1 MAKEGNG
8 KRYILKVESRAGRRD
23 GPGYHSVGTKLG
35 WVKTY
40 PGVLG
45 ADNIFHGEFQNSYGS
60 LTATC
65 LPLFI
70 FFFKIKG

>member
-35 WVKTY
+35 RVKTY

-45 ADNIFHGEFQNSYGS
+45 ADNIFHREHGS